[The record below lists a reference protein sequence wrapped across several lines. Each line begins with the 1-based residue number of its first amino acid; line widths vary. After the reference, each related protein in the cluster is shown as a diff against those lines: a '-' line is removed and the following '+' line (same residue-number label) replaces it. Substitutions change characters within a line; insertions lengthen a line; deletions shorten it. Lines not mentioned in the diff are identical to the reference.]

1 MAGDAQHPKRKM
13 LSCRPVLLG
22 WDDGVKE
29 LQRRSKG
36 EKGMKNWHPLRL
48 AALLLCSI
56 GSLLC
61 LSNMY
66 SEIKAYLVLH
76 DLAILTGETPPSPM
90 ILLILCLLPAG
101 LGLASVLCSLRDAG
115 GSRKLAMIMAFIAA
129 GITGIVCL
137 LSHKVLPDIAFLLF
151 LVAGV
156 LLIVWP
162 QVAMPPVD
170 QFLNRTPA
178 PGAFVAS
185 ACSTPP
191 HTAAGPAPASGPQAP
206 AGTGAGQTEASP
218 TTQTCATPSYMAA
231 GPASDGLPTII
242 CPGCRNTV
250 SALARRCPYCGHPFR
265 DMRASQHSRL
275 VALLLCFFLGC
286 LGIHRF
292 YVGKFGTGILQLLTL
307 GGLFI
312 WSFIDFIFIA
322 CGIFRDAEGKPLTE
336 WDAR

>member
-1 MAGDAQHPKRKM
+1 
-13 LSCRPVLLG
+13 
-22 WDDGVKE
+22 
-29 LQRRSKG
+29 
-36 EKGMKNWHPLRL
+36 MKNWHPLRL
-48 AALLLCSI
+48 AALLLCGI

-101 LGLASVLCSLRDAG
+101 LGLAAVLCNLRDAD
-115 GSRKLAMIMAFIAA
+115 GSRKIAMITAFIAA

-137 LSHKVLPDIAFLLF
+137 LSNKVLPDIAFLLF
-151 LVAGV
+151 LVSGV

-162 QVAMPPVD
+162 QVAMPSVG
-170 QFLNRTPA
+170 QLLNRTPA
-178 PGAFVAS
+178 QQFSSVPPAPGAFAAT
-185 ACSTPP
+185 ACPPPP
-191 HTAAGPAPASGPQAP
+191 HTAAGPAP
-206 AGTGAGQTEASP
+206 
-218 TTQTCATPSYMAA
+218 
-231 GPASDGLPTII
+231 DGLPTLI

-265 DMRASQHSRL
+265 NMRASQHSRL

-286 LGIHRF
+286 LGVHRF

-307 GGLFI
+307 GGFFI